1 MEIHWWGFSSNVST
15 SDEEHF
21 PMTMTSKSAK
31 QPAET
36 PGNAA
41 QDNRFRPGAI
51 EAKWRATWAKEGLGT
66 TADHA
71 QGHDNYY
78 SLAMLPYPS
87 GDLHIGHWYNY
98 TGHDAFSK
106 YMRMRGFN
114 VMQPIGFDAFGL
126 PAENAAIKRNIQPRD
141 WTLSNIAT
149 MREQLK
155 LMGAT
160 WDWSREIVSCLP
172 DYYKWSEWL
181 FLQFYKAGLAYRT
194 KAPANWCPTCN
205 TTLANEQVVNGK
217 CERCGTPVIRKE
229 IDQWLFR
236 ITKYADELL
245 NFDGLDWPEKT
256 VTMQRNWIGRSE
268 GAEVRFTAQVKRPG
282 RKTRPVAGG
291 QAAEDRNVRPTGEN
305 SPTGQSNAT
314 ADGYDTVE
322 IPVFTTRPDTI
333 FGVTFFVLAP
343 EHPLV
348 ERITTPGRKKA
359 VRAYVDAARHA
370 TEIERQSTDRPKT
383 GVFTGG
389 YVTNPISGA
398 QVPVWVADYVL
409 MSYGHGAVMGVPAH
423 DARDF
428 AFARQYGLSIVEVIC
443 PDGVEPSDPATWTE
457 AHEAVG
463 RMVNSGP
470 FDGTPA
476 SEAKRAIIA
485 ELERRGVGQ
494 ATVNYRLRDWL
505 ISRQRFW
512 GAPIPVVYCP
522 DHGTVPV
529 PEDHL
534 PVLLPDH
541 VDFKPTGESP
551 LKYVPEFYE
560 TTCPICG
567 KPATRET
574 DTMDTFICSS
584 WYFLRYCDPHNAQA
598 AWSPEKIA
606 NWMPVDMYNGGPEH
620 AVMHLLY
627 ARFFIK
633 ALRDMGLVNFSEP
646 FTRLFHQG
654 MVLGPDGQ
662 KMSKS
667 RGNVIA
673 PDKVVNKYG
682 ADAVRCYLMFMGP
695 FDQGGP
701 WNNQGIEGVARYMQR
716 VWSLV
721 TTAPPTEGGTRNDA
735 KATRK
740 DAENETAS
748 RVMSRTSHATP
759 RSGSSEPSSVG
770 VGPASELARLRHKT
784 IKRVGEH
791 YANLRFNTA
800 LAALME
806 MTNALNAA
814 RESGAAAQHPADFAA
829 AIDTLILLLAPLA
842 PYITEE
848 LWHQRGHTG
857 SVHRA
862 SWPEYDEALTLD
874 AIITVPVQVN
884 GKLRATI
891 EVPADADEGDIRA
904 AAEAEP
910 KVQAHIAGK
919 TIRKVV
925 YVPGKLINFV
935 VG

>member
-1 MEIHWWGFSSNVST
+1 
-15 SDEEHF
+15 
-21 PMTMTSKSAK
+21 MTTTSKSAK
-31 QPAET
+31 QPA
-36 PGNAA
+36 GKAGGAA
-41 QDNRFRPGAI
+41 QDTRFRPGPI
-51 EAKWRATWAKEGLGT
+51 EEKWRAVWAQEGLGT
-66 TADHA
+66 TADHVP
-71 QGHDNYY
+71 GRENYY

-106 YMRMRGFN
+106 YMRMRGYN

-126 PAENAAIKRNIQPRD
+126 PAENAAIKRNVQPRD
-141 WTLSNIAT
+141 WTLSNIAN

-172 DYYKWSEWL
+172 DYYTWSEWL

-205 TTLANEQVVNGK
+205 TTLANEQVVDGK

-245 NFDGLDWPEKT
+245 SFDGMDWPEKT
-256 VTMQRNWIGRSE
+256 VAMQRNWIGRSE
-268 GAEVRFTAQVKRPG
+268 GAEIRFTAQVKRAS
-282 RKTRPVAGG
+282 RKTRP
-291 QAAEDRNVRPTGEN
+291 
-305 SPTGQSNAT
+305 AT
-314 ADGYDTVE
+314 AAVEYPAETVE

-359 VRAYVDAARHA
+359 VRAYVEAARHE
-370 TEIERQSTDRPKT
+370 TEIERQSTERPKT

-389 YVTNPISGA
+389 YVTNPISGT

-423 DARDF
+423 DQRDF
-428 AFARQYGLSIVEVIC
+428 EFARTYDLPIVQVIC
-443 PDGVEPSDPATWTE
+443 PDGEEPSDPATWSE

-463 RMVNSGP
+463 RMVNSGT

-494 ATVNYRLRDWL
+494 AAVNYRLRDWL

-512 GAPIPVVYCP
+512 GAPIPIVYCP

-529 PEDHL
+529 PEEQL

-633 ALRDMGLVNFSEP
+633 ALRDMGLVHFNEP

-667 RGNVIA
+667 HGNVIA
-673 PDKVVNKYG
+673 PDDVVSRYG
-682 ADAVRCYLMFMGP
+682 ADTVRCYLMFMGP

-701 WNNQGIEGVARYMQR
+701 WNNQGIEGVSRYIQR

-721 TTAPPTEGGTRNDA
+721 TTSPGKDGTRN
-735 KATRK
+735 
-740 DAENETAS
+740 E
-748 RVMSRTSHATP
+748 M
-759 RSGSSEPSSVG
+759 
-770 VGPASELARLRHKT
+770 GPASDLARLRHKT

-857 SVHRA
+857 SVHREA
-862 SWPEYDEALTLD
+862 WPGYDEALTID

-925 YVPGKLINFV
+925 YVAGKLINFV